1 MGGVRGESGGVTI
14 PICQQKGVLA
24 SDLWFMSE
32 CFRDVF
38 GELFFHVTFLRMR
51 LRCDVSG
58 FDQGVASRRGFD
70 QGSTVLY
77 VWEISCISAC

>member
-1 MGGVRGESGGVTI
+1 MPQLRERSDFTTVTMGGARGESGGVTI

-38 GELFFHVTFLRMR
+38 GEMFFHVTFLTNAFT
-51 LRCDVSG
+51 CDVSG
-58 FDQGVASRRGFD
+58 FDQGCGVAKG
-70 QGSTVLY
+70 V
-77 VWEISCISAC
+77 